1 MKKTALSIVLG
12 LAVTLSSAVHASVLD
27 FNFNSFASGTAVT
40 TQVEGVAFSLIG
52 GPGPTTAPT
61 AGNSTGGFRL
71 LTNSVTA
78 GGYPTA
84 NILQVT
90 FANLVSDLSFDFY
103 NAGWGSSASRGQS
116 FFSAFDSF
124 GSLLETGSL
133 FASQSG
139 VTNFALASGGVKTL
153 QFNNSTNGTQSW
165 WFGLAGVRATEDAVS
180 PVPEPETYA
189 MLLAGLGLMA
199 GIARRRKKQ
208 LAA

>member
-1 MKKTALSIVLG
+1 MKKTALSVVLG
-12 LAVTLSSAVHASVLD
+12 LAVTLSSAAHASVLD
-27 FNFNSFASGTAVT
+27 FNFNSFARSAAVT
-40 TQVEGVAFSLIG
+40 TQIGGVAFSLLG
-52 GPGPTTAPT
+52 GPGPTTAAT
-61 AGNSTGGFRL
+61 IGNSQNGYNL

-90 FANLVSDLSFDFY
+90 FDNLVNGLNFDFY
-103 NAGWGSSASRGQS
+103 NAGSSASGRGAS
-116 FFSAFDSF
+116 FYSAFDSF

-133 FASQSG
+133 RASASR
-139 VTNFALASGGVKTL
+139 VTTFALSSSSIKTL
-153 QFNNSTNGTQSW
+153 QFNNNTNGTNSW
-165 WFGLAGVRATEDAVS
+165 WFGLAGLRATEAAVS

-199 GIARRRKKQ
+199 GVARRRKKQ